1 MLSIRNIRYIIAI
14 IIIIHL
20 SHCKKN
26 ISKIVSRDIP
36 RNKSNK
42 TIKIFSH
49 VIYKNLTVPN
59 PA

>member
-36 RNKSNK
+36 RKSNK
-42 TIKIFSH
+42 TIKIFSR

-59 PA
+59 PV

>member
-36 RNKSNK
+36 RKSNK

-59 PA
+59 PV